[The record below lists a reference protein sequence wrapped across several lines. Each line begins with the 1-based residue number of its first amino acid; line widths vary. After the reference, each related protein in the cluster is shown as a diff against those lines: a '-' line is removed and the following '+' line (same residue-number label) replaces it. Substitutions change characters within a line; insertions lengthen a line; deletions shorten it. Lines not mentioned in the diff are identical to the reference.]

1 MLTKKDVE
9 FMSSNGRIWKIGYC
23 QAQYLL
29 ENVEAKKV
37 GYNAGVYGWNYDVYL
52 FRNNVIITGY
62 RCTFGNYFNYDLLKE
77 YEKKAEAICYNYD
90 IGWKEKSK
98 LIADL
103 LQELITLNEGEQNK

>member
-1 MLTKKDVE
+1 M
-9 FMSSNGRIWKIGYC
+9 SNGRIWKIGYC

-29 ENVEAKKV
+29 GNVEAKKV

-52 FRNNVIITGY
+52 FRNNVIVTGY
-62 RCTFGNYFNYDLLKE
+62 RGMFGNSFDYDLLKE